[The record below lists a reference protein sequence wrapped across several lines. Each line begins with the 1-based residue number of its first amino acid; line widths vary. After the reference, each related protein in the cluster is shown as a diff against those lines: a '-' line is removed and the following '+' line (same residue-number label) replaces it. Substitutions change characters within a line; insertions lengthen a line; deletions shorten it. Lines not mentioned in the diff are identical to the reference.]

1 MFNWIRKLCVKK
13 TILPEIKSIY
23 HEELQKL
30 TELNVDERVYL
41 DASRIVVLFSSVEE
55 YNIWLDRLLHALY
68 EDTVFPARVFQ
79 AMLVCRCNFYR
90 NMKGEPT
97 RVQYLHQLFVE
108 LATKV
113 LKRHEEVTLMDARSP
128 MLEASIYRSQ
138 ALIYNLRSLIKA
150 L

>member
-13 TILPEIKSIY
+13 TALPEIKSIY

-30 TELNVDERVYL
+30 SELNVDERVYL
-41 DASRIVVLFSSVEE
+41 ESDRIAVLFGSVEE
-55 YNIWLDRLLHALY
+55 YNIWLERLLHALH
-68 EDTVFPARVFQ
+68 EDIVFPARIFQ

-97 RVQYLHQLFVE
+97 RVQYIHQLFVE

-113 LKRHEEVTLMDARSP
+113 LKRHEAVMLMEARSP

-138 ALIYNLRSLIKA
+138 ALIFNLCSLIKA